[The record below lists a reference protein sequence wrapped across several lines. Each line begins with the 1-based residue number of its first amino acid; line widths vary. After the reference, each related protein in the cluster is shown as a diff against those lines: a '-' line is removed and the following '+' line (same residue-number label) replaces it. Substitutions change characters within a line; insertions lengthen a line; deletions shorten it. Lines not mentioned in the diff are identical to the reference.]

1 MGVGIRRRQFVHG
14 SIDRRGTFPA
24 RCDIAIDMLDCDQV
38 YRVFRGRD
46 VRGRIVL
53 ITGGA
58 KRVGA
63 AISRRLHAAGAS
75 IMLHYRASAGEA
87 RLLQA
92 ELNGVRAD
100 SVALIQADLLDINKL
115 PAIVEQTVQRFGRL
129 DGLVNNASSFFPTAI
144 GSITPEAWDDLVGTN
159 LRAPLFLAQA
169 AAAALKKAQGAIVN
183 IADIHAERPL
193 KNFVVYSIAK
203 AGLIGMT
210 RSLARE
216 LAPEVRVNAVAPGPV
231 LWPEDTSFDEL
242 SRQRIIS
249 HTPLRRE
256 GEPDDIAKA
265 VHFLLADAGYVTGE
279 TINVDGGRHIAI

>member
-1 MGVGIRRRQFVHG
+1 VQG
-14 SIDRRGTFPA
+14 S
-24 RCDIAIDMLDCDQV
+24 
-38 YRVFRGRD
+38 
-46 VRGRIVL
+46 IVL

-63 AISRRLHAAGAS
+63 AICRRLHAAGANL
-75 IMLHYRASAGEA
+75 MLHYRQSAGEA

-92 ELNGVRAD
+92 ELNHVRAE
-100 SVALIQADLLDINKL
+100 SVALIQADLLDLKAL
-115 PAIVEQTVQRFGRL
+115 PAMIDQTLHTFGRL
-129 DGLVNNASSFFPTAI
+129 DGLVNNASSFFPTPI
-144 GSITPEAWDDLVGTN
+144 GDISPEAWDDLIGTN

-169 AAAALKKAQGAIVN
+169 AAPALKKAQGAIVN

-203 AGLIGMT
+203 AGLVGMT

-216 LAPEVRVNAVAPGPV
+216 LAPEVRVNAVAPGPI
-231 LWPEDTSFDEL
+231 LWPDDASFDEL

-249 HTPLRRE
+249 HTPLKRE

-265 VHFLLADAGYVTGE
+265 VHFLLAEATYVTGE
-279 TINVDGGRHIAI
+279 TISVDGGRHIAL

>member
-1 MGVGIRRRQFVHG
+1 VQG
-14 SIDRRGTFPA
+14 S
-24 RCDIAIDMLDCDQV
+24 
-38 YRVFRGRD
+38 
-46 VRGRIVL
+46 IVL

-63 AISRRLHAAGAS
+63 AICRRLHAAGAS
-75 IMLHYRASAGEA
+75 LMLHYRQSAGEA

-92 ELNGVRAD
+92 ELNHVRAE
-100 SVALIQADLLDINKL
+100 SVALIQADLLDLKAL
-115 PAIVEQTVQRFGRL
+115 PAMIEQTLHTFGRL
-129 DGLVNNASSFFPTAI
+129 DGLVNNASSFFPTPI
-144 GSITPEAWDDLVGTN
+144 GDISPEAWDDLIGTN

-169 AAAALKKAQGAIVN
+169 AAPALRKAQGAIVN

-203 AGLIGMT
+203 AGLVGMT

-216 LAPEVRVNAVAPGPV
+216 LAPEVRVNAVAPGPI
-231 LWPEDTSFDEL
+231 LWPDDASFDEL

-249 HTPLRRE
+249 HTPLKRE

-265 VHFLLADAGYVTGE
+265 VHFLLAEASYVTGE
-279 TINVDGGRHIAI
+279 TISVDGGRHVAI